1 MNILNIPSEYLKKS
15 ITDHINIIT
24 TLSSNKKIKIPNSDL
39 FDFVLKI
46 NKLNLST
53 INTKIVIYGILY
65 TIECIIRNQS
75 ISRPFGNND
84 NSMPKSGYE
93 FYDKTGIYHS
103 HILNDEMLNENLVLI
118 WYLIKEDEDIEKYLL
133 KFKYSPHPNHIEYKK
148 IMIEIYNEPN
158 TYHIEEGEYFESLHL
173 KNEKIIYNFKKFK
186 R

>member
-75 ISRPFGNND
+75 ISRPFGNNFFFF
-84 NSMPKSGYE
+84 MQ
-93 FYDKTGIYHS
+93 
-103 HILNDEMLNENLVLI
+103 LI
-118 WYLIKEDEDIEKYLL
+118 QIKYI
-133 KFKYSPHPNHIEYKK
+133 
-148 IMIEIYNEPN
+148 
-158 TYHIEEGEYFESLHL
+158 SLFL
-173 KNEKIIYNFKKFK
+173 
-186 R
+186 

>member
-53 INTKIVIYGILY
+53 INTKIVIYGIYGILY
-65 TIECIIRNQS
+65 TIES

-93 FYDKTGIYHS
+93 FYDKTGIYHYN
-103 HILNDEMLNENLVLI
+103 ILNDEMLNENLVLI

-133 KFKYSPHPNHIEYKK
+133 KFKYSPHPKK
-148 IMIEIYNEPN
+148 SYII
-158 TYHIEEGEYFESLHL
+158 L
-173 KNEKIIYNFKKFK
+173 KNSKDKKKKLNFFFFMQLIQIKYISLFL
-186 R
+186 